1 MTFRSSSRFW
11 AVTVMLAVLIDGLSY
26 SWRYTAVPISILD
39 VYDEYVNN
47 HQPLLPIIF
56 GPIFT
61 IMASYF
67 IANLFF
73 K

>member
-11 AVTVMLAVLIDGLSY
+11 AVTVYRLTV
-26 SWRYTAVPISILD
+26 VPVSILD

-67 IANLFF
+67 IANVFF

>member
-1 MTFRSSSRFW
+1 
-11 AVTVMLAVLIDGLSY
+11 MLAVLIDGLSY
-26 SWRYTAVPISILD
+26 VYRLTVVPVSILD

>member
-11 AVTVMLAVLIDGLSY
+11 VVTVMLAVLIDGLSY
-26 SWRYTAVPISILD
+26 WYRLTVIPVSILD
-39 VYDEYVNN
+39 VYDEYWNN
-47 HQPLLPIIF
+47 QQPLLPIIF

-61 IMASYF
+61 IMASYL
-67 IANLFF
+67 IANLFL